1 MNGFQWIGLKWRS
14 VSVDGA
20 YVDALGQILLFVAV
34 DDRLHE
40 PRQVDFVG
48 VAVNASAFRLLSLP
62 NIQPILLQKKKHTP
76 RSTGS
81 AHIPLPSH
89 RTEFRLHFVS
99 IHFLSLSLC
108 LSFIF
113 DLLLL
118 KIISIVAIF
127 SIRIRFSSFFLL
139 FSVFWLFCCPSD

>member
-62 NIQPILLQKKKHTP
+62 NIQPILLQKKKTHAP
-76 RSTGS
+76 FHWLRPHS
-81 AHIPLPSH
+81 ASIPSDGISPP
-89 RTEFRLHFVS
+89 FRFHSFS
-99 IHFLSLSLC
+99 FSLSLC
-108 LSFIF
+108 LSFIV

-127 SIRIRFSSFFLL
+127 SIRIRFSSFFLRQQRHQ
-139 FSVFWLFCCPSD
+139 PE